1 MKKGLIILGIV
12 VLLGVGGYVW
22 LKPSSRLNRSQFE
35 FVKVEKG
42 PVVEKVTATGT
53 LQPINVVSVGTQVS
67 GIIEKVLVDYNDE
80 VEKGQLLAELDKF
93 LLNES
98 LMDNQAALEL
108 AQSKYKVAE
117 MNYQRY
123 KDLYAQ
129 KLIAKAEMEDAEISL
144 ATAEANLKSAQAGY
158 NKAKQN
164 MDYARIESPV
174 SGTVLSKEVEQGQ
187 TVAASFSTPT
197 LFQIAENLRLMQI
210 EANVSEADIGK
221 IQQGMRAEFTVD
233 AYPAEIFTGTV
244 QQIRLNP
251 TEEQNVVMYTV
262 IIEVAN
268 DDKKLLPGMTA
279 FVTIVTAAKDKVLR
293 IPNTTVQF
301 KPNAFLRQHLTGPR
315 PQDVQPSQAVVYT
328 FENGGLVPHVVQIGL
343 SDVIYAE
350 VLKGLTEGQEI
361 ISEFI
366 SGGSSGG
373 FRR

>member
-1 MKKGLIILGIV
+1 
-12 VLLGVGGYVW
+12 
-22 LKPSSRLNRSQFE
+22 
-35 FVKVEKG
+35 
-42 PVVEKVTATGT
+42 
-53 LQPINVVSVGTQVS
+53 
-67 GIIEKVLVDYNDE
+67 
-80 VEKGQLLAELDKF
+80 
-93 LLNES
+93 
-98 LMDNQAALEL
+98 
-108 AQSKYKVAE
+108 
-117 MNYQRY
+117 
-123 KDLYAQ
+123 
-129 KLIAKAEMEDAEISL
+129 MEDAEISL

-268 DDKKLLPGMTA
+268 DDKNYCP
-279 FVTIVTAAKDKVLR
+279 
-293 IPNTTVQF
+293 
-301 KPNAFLRQHLTGPR
+301 
-315 PQDVQPSQAVVYT
+315 
-328 FENGGLVPHVVQIGL
+328 E
-343 SDVIYAE
+343 
-350 VLKGLTEGQEI
+350 
-361 ISEFI
+361 
-366 SGGSSGG
+366 
-373 FRR
+373 